1 MKSSS
6 ILNRLSKDLKSRF
19 LGNLKMATLQV
30 VYSAYIGHFSKRRVL
45 PQDMYARDL
54 QEKLDFVIVSA
65 LVSGLI

>member
-1 MKSSS
+1 
-6 ILNRLSKDLKSRF
+6 
-19 LGNLKMATLQV
+19 MATLQV